1 MNTITTP
8 ARDQR
13 RLYFL
18 PAPLPM
24 VVPLLALICAA
35 CSPDMADLE
44 ALTAGEDA
52 KFAPTTR
59 PANARPAA
67 FAYRSAERRSP
78 FAPPVQGA
86 PPSNPQPRHGPLA
99 DVPLAEVRLVGTLAG
114 QGASYGLFQG
124 PNGAVH
130 RLAVGDPLGL
140 NSGYVEG
147 ISEAAVQLVET
158 VRDGAGGW
166 RRERRSLSMAGESGN
181 PQPGGI
187 AL

>member
-13 RLYFL
+13 RRS
-18 PAPLPM
+18 
-24 VVPLLALICAA
+24 LLALLPIVMPLLCAA
-35 CSPDMADLE
+35 CSADMADLE
-44 ALTAGEDA
+44 ALTAGEGA
-52 KFAPTTR
+52 EFAPTTQSVNAQ
-59 PANARPAA
+59 PAP
-67 FAYRSAERRSP
+67 FAYRSAAKRSP

-114 QGASYGLFQG
+114 QGASYVLFQG
-124 PNGAVH
+124 PDGAVH

-166 RRERRSLSMAGESGN
+166 RQEKRSLSMAGEI
-181 PQPGGI
+181 PQTGGT

>member
-13 RLYFL
+13 RRYFL

-24 VVPLLALICAA
+24 VVPLLALFCA
-35 CSPDMADLE
+35 CSADMADLE

-52 KFAPTTR
+52 KIAPTTQSTDTWP
-59 PANARPAA
+59 PA
-67 FAYRSAERRSP
+67 FTYRSAERRSP

-114 QGASYGLFQG
+114 QRASYGLFQG
-124 PNGAVH
+124 PDGAVH

-140 NSGYVEG
+140 NSGYVESV
-147 ISEAAVQLVET
+147 SEAAVQLVET

-166 RRERRSLSMAGESGN
+166 RRERRSLSMAGEI
-181 PQPGGI
+181 PQTGGT

>member
-1 MNTITTP
+1 MSTITTS

-13 RLYFL
+13 RRALL
-18 PAPLPM
+18 PALLP
-24 VVPLLALICAA
+24 LICAA

-59 PANARPAA
+59 PADARPAP
-67 FAYRSAERRSP
+67 FAYRSAAKRSP

-124 PNGAVH
+124 PDGAVH
-130 RLAVGDPLGL
+130 RLAIGDPLGL

-166 RRERRSLSMAGESGN
+166 RRERRSLSMANET
-181 PQPGGI
+181 QAGGT